1 MKLLR
6 LEKSPK
12 PEKKWRAVFE
22 TDSGGQKHTDFG
34 DSSMEDYTQ
43 HKDRQR
49 RENYRSRHQKDLR
62 TRDPTR
68 AGFLSYYILWGDY
81 SSIRSNLDAYKRKF
95 NL

>member
-6 LEKSPK
+6 VIKSPK

-22 TDSGGQKHTDFG
+22 TDTGREKHTDFG

-43 HKDRQR
+43 HGDEKR
-49 RENYRSRHQKDLR
+49 REAYRARHRKDLE
-62 TRDPTR
+62 TEDVTR
-68 AGFLSYYILWGDY
+68 AGYLSWYLLWTGK
-81 SSIRSNLDAYKRKF
+81 NLQQNIEAYKKRF